1 MATVETSD
9 DTIVMT
15 VRATAFEHA
24 GDGGSA
30 AVEALSPAM
39 PESNSRVYL
48 SSRV

>member
-24 GDGGSA
+24 EDGGSA
-30 AVEALSPAM
+30 ALEASKAAEPPSCA
-39 PESNSRVYL
+39 
-48 SSRV
+48 